1 MNMIENEEKHIIS
14 LSLQNQPKGHKC
26 IRILKG
32 GDAYDCIGWLVYL
45 LPTDMLPKDCIV
57 IIIKW
62 FVKIIAAQ
70 QFWGYEYSPNKL
82 NLVSPGISE
91 GWEVFY

>member
-1 MNMIENEEKHIIS
+1 
-14 LSLQNQPKGHKC
+14 
-26 IRILKG
+26 
-32 GDAYDCIGWLVYL
+32 
-45 LPTDMLPKDCIV
+45 MLPKDCIV

-62 FVKIIAAQ
+62 FVKNIAAQ